1 MEDTD
6 APNGGFYYPQ
16 DFSLEAVDITTD
28 SGNVY
33 KLKYLVVELSFF
45 EDIYAFACSGNVV
58 LRDAVGLI
66 EKLKLD
72 GSEIIEITYG
82 KSSSQ
87 KKSEKNSRK
96 YRLYKIGNRKPLG
109 NKTTEFFTMYFCSE
123 ELFLSEQIKISKSFK
138 GQKVSEIVYSILSDT
153 NNGLKVNRS
162 KIQKIENTYGVYD
175 FVIPKLKPLEAISW
189 LSTYA
194 RPERRNNKDS
204 GADMLF
210 YETNDGF
217 YFQSLQSMFTAAPYA
232 TYKYQP
238 SDLDF
243 KDSYE
248 NTFNIIDYEFIKTY
262 DTLDATASGIYANRL
277 ISIDPLL
284 RKKTITDFNKDKLT
298 GYSNSGS
305 PSNRFGKKLTDMYDS
320 SLKLA
325 FSNSNQINGP
335 YIKQGQSQVG
345 KDIFIET
352 SVPNRSAQIALSNYT
367 VMKAIIPGDSTITA
381 GRTVNIL
388 LYSLQFGGDAE
399 NATRALDTYFSGI
412 YLVTAV
418 RHIIQTQGM
427 YQTVLELAKESLKS
441 SYDTQ
446 GNSGRLNE

>member
-1 MEDTD
+1 MENTG
-6 APNGGFYYPQ
+6 APSGGFYYPQ
-16 DFSLEAVDITTD
+16 DFSLESVDITTD
-28 SGNVY
+28 SGKVY
-33 KLKYLVVELSFF
+33 KLKDLVIELSFF
-45 EDIYAFACSGNVV
+45 EDIYAFTCSGNVV

-66 EKLKLD
+66 EKLRLD
-72 GSEIIEITYG
+72 GSEIIQITYG
-82 KSSSQ
+82 KSNSQ
-87 KKSEKNSRK
+87 QKSEKNSRK
-96 YRLYKIGNRKPLG
+96 YRLYKVGNRKPLG

-123 ELFLSEQIKISKSFK
+123 ELFLSEQIKISKSFR
-138 GQKVSEIVYSILSDT
+138 GQKISEIVDSILTDS

-162 KIQKIENTYGVYD
+162 KIQKVESTYGVYD

-194 RPERRNNKDS
+194 RPEGHQ

-238 SDLDF
+238 SNLDF
-243 KDSYE
+243 KNQYE
-248 NTFNIIDYEFIKTY
+248 NVFNIIDYEFIKTY
-262 DTLDATASGIYANRL
+262 DTLEATSSGMYANRL

-284 RKKTITDFNKDKLT
+284 RKKTVTDFNKDKLT

-305 PSNRFGKKLTDMYDS
+305 ASNRFGKKITEMYDS
-320 SLKLA
+320 SLKFA
-325 FSNSNQINGP
+325 FSNSNQIVDK
-335 YIKQGQSQVG
+335 YIKQSESQVG

-381 GRTVNIL
+381 GKTVNIL
-388 LYSLQFGGDAE
+388 LYSLEFGGNAE
-399 NATRALDTYFSGI
+399 NATRALDEYFSGI

-418 RHIIQTQGM
+418 RHIIQTQGV
-427 YQTVLELAKESLKS
+427 YQTVLELAKESLKLK
-441 SYDTQ
+441 YDTQ
-446 GNSGRLNE
+446 GSSGNLNE